1 MDIKDT
7 LQISAMGMKAQ
18 GVRLRVVAENLAN
31 AGTTAPTPTEDPYR
45 RKIVTF
51 KNELDRTT
59 GIEQVKISEIGV
71 DKSPFQTKYE
81 PGNPAADSNGYVKT
95 ANVNS
100 LVEVMDMHE
109 AQNAYEANL
118 GVSQIAKSMLLQTI
132 NLLK

>member
-1 MDIKDT
+1 MDLKDT
-7 LQISAMGMKAQ
+7 LKISAMGMKAQ

-31 AGTTAPTPTEDPYR
+31 AGSTAASPTEDPYR
-45 RKIVTF
+45 RKVVTF

-59 GIEQVKISEIGV
+59 GLEMVKIDNIGT
-71 DKSPFQTKYE
+71 DKTEFQTKYD
-81 PGNPAADSNGYVKT
+81 PGNPAADANGYVKM

-109 AQNAYEANL
+109 AQNAYQANL
-118 GVSQIAKSMLLQTI
+118 GATEISKSMLLQTI